1 MKRTKRSDFP
11 FPEQTLRRV
20 ETPIKS
26 DVDFP
31 SFMDHAFTKSID
43 PAMHEEHP
51 AISAP
56 PPKRHPKRQLSL
68 KTAIAAATQ
77 REGAEVRDL
86 LEDFVDDGGIKG
98 SGTLVRPQ
106 SSRQQDM
113 EAYLLELQ
121 AEIVVREDQVAQREK
136 RLEAR
141 ELELN
146 EREALLEAHRKILSS
161 KHLPTDQEM
170 NDLATERNK
179 ENRALHALQNELIK
193 QETVLAENRKAL
205 REREDFIQKCENE
218 LVEKSMILTEREARV
233 EQDEENRRYE
243 NKDD

>member
-1 MKRTKRSDFP
+1 
-11 FPEQTLRRV
+11 
-20 ETPIKS
+20 
-26 DVDFP
+26 
-31 SFMDHAFTKSID
+31 
-43 PAMHEEHP
+43 MHEKES

-56 PPKRHPKRQLSL
+56 PPKRRPKRQLSL
-68 KTAIAAATQ
+68 RTAIAAATR

-86 LEDFVDDGGIKG
+86 LENFVSDEGTAG
-98 SGTLVRPQ
+98 SGALARPQ

-113 EAYLLELQ
+113 EAYLLELE

-161 KHLPTDQEM
+161 KHQPTDQEI
-170 NDLATERNK
+170 NDLATERNR
-179 ENRALHALQNELIK
+179 EARALQALQNELIK
-193 QETVLAENRKAL
+193 QETVLAENHKAL

-233 EQDEENRRYE
+233 EQDEENRESEDR
-243 NKDD
+243 NR